1 MLSVK
6 VHDTVSLDL
15 PHHEALTQLTS
26 SRPNNNKMDFIF
38 WKHLYLWWYRSLVLI
53 FCMSDIF
60 LEVLTYGG
68 RETCG
73 TSALIPPGYGNLLSF
88 KTVNLVYSWS
98 EWWKNVSR
106 KWLSPNMRGKTYGF
120 FSDMSLKVSMLHIAE
135 AKLNTGYCHN
145 SEGDEQCK
153 GGRHGIYWGD
163 TAWHKVRVYGE
174 TVWQV
179 RAHRLCC

>member
-1 MLSVK
+1 MV
-6 VHDTVSLDL
+6 
-15 PHHEALTQLTS
+15 
-26 SRPNNNKMDFIF
+26 FIF

-60 LEVLTYGG
+60 REVLTYGG

-73 TSALIPPGYGNLLSF
+73 TSALIPRGCGNLLSF

-153 GGRHGIYWGD
+153 GGRHEGTEGTQRD
-163 TAWHKVRVYGE
+163 TRCVCMA
-174 TVWQV
+174 
-179 RAHRLCC
+179 RLYDKSELTGYVVSPIHW